1 MSWNSTEEAVEA
13 QGKVVRELKE
23 GERLDNNAD
32 PVKKAVAELLSRKD
46 KLEAMKDRFELAQN
60 SSES

>member
-1 MSWNSTEEAVEA
+1 MKFTEEAVEA

-23 GERLDNNAD
+23 GEGLHNNAD

-46 KLEAMKDRFELAQN
+46 KLQAMKERFELAQN
-60 SSES
+60 ASES